1 MKEPTQ
7 KLLSYLNV
15 LGKSIN
21 IKHFDSRLEAQ
32 KFAFILG
39 EVVNGAPL
47 YDDFNF
53 YLKGPY
59 SHQLAMEY
67 FAHRQ
72 EFANPEKTKPIIG
85 EELRE
90 LERIQTLI
98 MSLDP
103 RALEIV
109 ASLLYLKKKEGLDED
124 SAEARL
130 HERKPHFSMEDIWLG
145 ANTLK
150 ALLLTD
156 KARDA
161 HMKAINEEFAAL
173 DRASAEALNKFL

>member
-1 MKEPTQ
+1 MKESTQ

-39 EVVNGAPL
+39 EVVNGEPF

-59 SHQLAMEY
+59 SHQLAIEY
-67 FAHRQ
+67 FVHHQ
-72 EFANPEKTKPIIG
+72 EFANPEKIKPVAG
-85 EELRE
+85 AELRE
-90 LERIQTLI
+90 LERIQKLI

-103 RALEIV
+103 KALEIV
-109 ASLLYLKKKEGLDED
+109 ASLLYLKKREGLDED
-124 SAEARL
+124 AAEARL
-130 HERKPHFSMEDIWLG
+130 HECKPHFSMEDIWIG
-145 ANTLK
+145 MNTLK

-161 HMKAINEEFAAL
+161 DMKAINEEFAAL
-173 DRASAEALNKFL
+173 DRASEEALKKFL